1 MYGAHGVVVRAFEK
15 VGRST
20 RYHWYS
26 SHELTVMARKCSSP
40 SGGAPIS
47 SVVNSSIGG
56 RVLMN
61 SWVHIP
67 VRGSTGGLSI
77 GSNIVLRQL
86 FKEILF
92 LLILYFYW
100 FDVGWQLGKY
110 TALIFLRSKELI
122 FKIKLTTQ
130 KISY

>member
-1 MYGAHGVVVRAFEK
+1 
-15 VGRST
+15 
-20 RYHWYS
+20 
-26 SHELTVMARKCSSP
+26 MARKCSSP

-77 GSNIVLRQL
+77 GSNLVLRQL

-92 LLILYFYW
+92 LLILYFY
-100 FDVGWQLGKY
+100 
-110 TALIFLRSKELI
+110 
-122 FKIKLTTQ
+122 
-130 KISY
+130 